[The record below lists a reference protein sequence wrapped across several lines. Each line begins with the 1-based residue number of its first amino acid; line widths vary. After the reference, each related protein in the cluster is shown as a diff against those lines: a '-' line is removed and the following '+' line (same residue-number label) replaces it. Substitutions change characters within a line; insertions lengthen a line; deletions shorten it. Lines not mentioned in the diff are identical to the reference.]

1 MKPALRKAAF
11 SNREGMTLVE
21 VMVGM
26 TIFAIGLLGL
36 SQVMFGVF
44 RSNMASKNVGVATNL
59 AHQKLEQIMSS
70 TRYGAI
76 NTSNFQDEDYGQI
89 GGGASEYQK
98 FRRTVAIA
106 DSTNAL
112 GNSVMKEITVRVEW
126 RERGKLR
133 DIELHS
139 SICRFKDVSL

>member
-1 MKPALRKAAF
+1 MVPRIRKTAVL
-11 SNREGMTLVE
+11 NREGMTLVE
-21 VMVGM
+21 VLVGM
-26 TIFAIGLLGL
+26 TIFAIGLLAI
-36 SQVMFGVF
+36 SQVMFGVI
-44 RSNMASKNVGVATNL
+44 RSNMTSRDVGIATNL
-59 AHQKLEQIMSS
+59 AHQRLEQIMSS

-76 NTSNFQDEDYGQI
+76 NTSNFPDEDYGQI
-89 GGGASEYQK
+89 GGGASEFQK
-98 FRRTVAIA
+98 FSRTVSIA

-133 DIELHS
+133 DVELNS